1 MADPYYGEIRAF
13 AFNYPPVDWAFC
25 DGTGVNAVQAQV
37 LFSVIGNLY
46 GGNTTVF
53 NLPKLQGR
61 TVMGS
66 GMGPNLTPRSV
77 ADAVG
82 TYSETLTVAQVPD
95 HTHSVVA
102 EGANA
107 SALAPAGAYL
117 AKGVKGTPP
126 RVTAVNTYAGSAPN
140 ALMVSALAPVGSSGP
155 HSNLQPYLTLNFC
168 ICVNGADYPLRP

>member
-25 DGTGVNAVQAQV
+25 DGTGVNAVQAQA
-37 LFSVIGNLY
+37 LYSVIGNLY

-95 HTHSVVA
+95 HTHSVAA

-107 SALAPAGAYL
+107 SALASAGAYL

-126 RVTAVNTYAGSAPN
+126 RVTAVNTYAVSAPN
-140 ALMVSALAPVGSSGP
+140 AIMVSALAPVGSSGP

-168 ICVNGADYPLRP
+168 ICVNGINYPLRP

>member
-13 AFNYPPVDWAFC
+13 AFNYPPMDWAFC
-25 DGTGVNAVQAQV
+25 DGTGVSVSQAQV
-37 LFSVIGNLY
+37 LYSVIGNLY

-53 NLPKLQGR
+53 NLPNLKGR

-66 GMGPNLTPRSV
+66 GAGTGLTPRSV
-77 ADAVG
+77 AQAVG
-82 TYSETLTVAQVPD
+82 TYSETLTVAQVPN
-95 HTHSVVA
+95 HSHSFVA

-107 SALAPAGAYL
+107 SALVPTGDYL

-126 RVTAVNTYAGSAPN
+126 RVTAVNTYAVSAPD
-140 ALMVSALAPVGSSGP
+140 AVMVSALAPVGSSGP

-168 ICVNGADYPLRP
+168 ICINGADYPLRP

>member
-25 DGTGVNAVQAQV
+25 DGTGVNAVQAQI

-53 NLPKLQGR
+53 NLPNLQGR

-66 GMGPNLTPRSV
+66 GAGTGLTPRSV
-77 ADAVG
+77 AQAVG
-82 TYSETLTVAQVPD
+82 TYSETLTVAQVPN
-95 HTHSVVA
+95 HSHSFVA

-107 SALAPAGAYL
+107 SALTPTGDYL

-140 ALMVSALAPVGSSGP
+140 AVMVSALAPVGSSGP